1 MKLTATLQLLLVAAL
16 LVEES
21 AGSRAQARAEAED
34 ESIQQFVLRRA
45 QRLGYGLRIIPRVKE
60 LIFGTSSKSKPSAAK
75 ANSISKSRE
84 KRKLIRR
91 PPRVTS
97 HATKN
102 QKAPRKVFRAT
113 KTMFRSK
120 L

>member
-1 MKLTATLQLLLVAAL
+1 MLKATSLQLLLVAAV

-102 QKAPRKVFRAT
+102 QKAPRKVFIPT
-113 KTMFRSK
+113 KPLFRSK

>member
-1 MKLTATLQLLLVAAL
+1 MFEALLLTPTLQLLLVAAV

-21 AGSRAQARAEAED
+21 AGARAQARGEAED

-60 LIFGTSSKSKPSAAK
+60 LIFGSSSKSKPSAAK

-102 QKAPRKVFRAT
+102 QKAPRKVFIP
-113 KTMFRSK
+113 SNS